1 VASQGAR
8 VNEALETTGT
18 ALASA
23 AETGGRAVDESS
35 SRPAT
40 LCVRSWVSR
49 EMRSAR
55 MSPRAIASWSAAT
68 GTALA
73 SAAETGGRAVDE
85 VLTNRLAALQD
96 AIARGSRRRRG
107 PGP

>member
-1 VASQGAR
+1 MRRSI
-8 VNEALETTGT
+8 
-18 ALASA
+18 
-23 AETGGRAVDESS
+23 SS

-49 EMRSAR
+49 EMRC
-55 MSPRAIASWSAAT
+55 
-68 GTALA
+68 TALA

-96 AIARGSRRRRG
+96 AIARGDALREVVGVAGDAVGQDVAAGDRVLERREAVRQHLVPAAAPSTRC
-107 PGP
+107 